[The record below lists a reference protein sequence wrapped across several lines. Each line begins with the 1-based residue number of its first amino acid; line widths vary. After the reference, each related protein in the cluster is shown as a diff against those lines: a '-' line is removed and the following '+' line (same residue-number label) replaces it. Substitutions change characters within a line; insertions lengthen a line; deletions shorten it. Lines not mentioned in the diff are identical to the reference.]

1 MVKLCLLLSGMDAFL
16 AVVLLKVA
24 LDRVVFYLLLLFNIY
39 ADVLLQTL
47 KDSDFG
53 CHLGRR

>member
-1 MVKLCLLLSGMDAFL
+1 MDAFL